1 MNVRRWMAVAWPA
14 FLLAGVLEMLVFAL
28 VDPGQL
34 HWHGQALEWSRA
46 AVYTVSF
53 FVFWAVI
60 AVAGALTA
68 VLVAPAEDQPQV

>member
-1 MNVRRWMAVAWPA
+1 VQ
-14 FLLAGVLEMLVFAL
+14 LAR
-28 VDPGQL
+28 VD
-34 HWHGQALEWSRA
+34 QALEWSRA